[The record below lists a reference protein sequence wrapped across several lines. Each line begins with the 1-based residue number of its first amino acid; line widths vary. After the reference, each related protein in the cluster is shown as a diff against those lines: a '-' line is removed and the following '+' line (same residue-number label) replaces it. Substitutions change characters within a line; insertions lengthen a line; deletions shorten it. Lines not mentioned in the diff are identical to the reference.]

1 MIYRF
6 KILLHVLVYAA
17 LLESAIYYEGFTWYA
32 LSLLLLNVLWSK
44 NILCKA
50 FFRFAPSLLFVF
62 FSSVLLFFIDSVEQ
76 QHIFIGIGSGIYYL
90 FLLGNW
96 RLREYDKDVTA
107 RGMIAIATISTLFIF
122 FAVSNGININ
132 YSVPFWIYI
141 PVHMVAVAYLSYFY
155 FSLLPDGRKRY
166 APLYAIVLGVFITEL
181 VWLTTFWPFSYLT
194 TGVIILIFYY
204 VLWDTAQSHITK
216 LLTKKRVMANV
227 VLLVFLTVLVLTT
240 SRWTL

>member
-32 LSLLLLNVLWSK
+32 LGLLLLNILWSK
-44 NILCKA
+44 NLLRRTPLNFVPHI
-50 FFRFAPSLLFVF
+50 FFAL
-62 FSSVLLFFIDSVEQ
+62 FSSALLFFIDSVEQ
-76 QHIFIGIGSGIYYL
+76 QHVFIVIGSGIYYL
-90 FLLGNW
+90 MLLGNW
-96 RLREYDKDVTA
+96 RLREYEKDVTA
-107 RGMIAIATISTLFIF
+107 RGMIAVTVISTLFIF
-122 FAVSNGININ
+122 FAVSNGVHIN
-132 YSVPFWIYI
+132 YSVPFWIFI
-141 PVHMVAVAYLSYFY
+141 PLHLVVVAYLSYYY
-155 FSLLPDGRKRY
+155 FSLLQESRKSY
-166 APLYAIVLGVFITEL
+166 APLYAIVLGIFISEL

-216 LLTKKRVMANV
+216 LLTKRRVVANMM
-227 VLLVFLTVLVLTT
+227 LLVFLTALVLTT